1 MIEHF
6 DLGGGYLVS
15 RIIKGGWQLAA
26 GHSASVS
33 PDPVADM
40 LAFARQGIDT
50 FDCADIY
57 TGVESLVGEFLARNR
72 AGADP
77 IPVRVHTKYVPD
89 LDRLPGL
96 TRRDVE
102 RIIDRS
108 LRRLG
113 QERLDM
119 VQFHWWDTGIPGYLQ
134 VAGWLQELQQAGKID
149 RLSLTNFNT
158 RATRAILEAGI
169 PLTTTQVQY
178 SLLDTRP
185 AKSLA
190 ELCAGNGMH
199 LLCYGTLAG
208 GFLGDRWLGAPDPLT
223 NSDTLENRSLTKY
236 RLIIEEAGGWGLFQ
250 SLLKTLAAI
259 GRRHGVGIAAVAA
272 RWVLEQ
278 PRVAAVIVGARD
290 ARHLDRYA
298 DWFGFSLD
306 ERDRREIDAARA
318 ELTVPPGD
326 VFDLERDRSGRH
338 GRIMKYNLGTDRT
351 PGRGAP
357 SG

>member
-1 MIEHF
+1 MEGVIERF
-6 DLGGGYLVS
+6 DLGGGYRIS
-15 RIIKGGWQLAA
+15 RIIKGGWQLAE

-33 PDPVADM
+33 ADPVGDM
-40 LAFARQGIDT
+40 FAFARRGIDT

-57 TGVESLVGEFLARNR
+57 TGVEALVGEFLARNR

-77 IPVRVHTKYVPD
+77 VPVRVHTKYVPD

-96 TRRDVE
+96 SRRDVE

-108 LRRLG
+108 LRRLR

-119 VQFHWWDTGIPGYLQ
+119 VQFHWWDTGIPGYVQ
-134 VAGWLQELQQAGKID
+134 AAGWLQELQQAGKID
-149 RLSLTNFNT
+149 RLSVTNFNT
-158 RATRAILEAGI
+158 QTTRALLKAGI
-169 PLTTTQVQY
+169 PLATTQVQY

-185 AKSLA
+185 EKALA
-190 ELCAGNGMH
+190 DLCAANDMH

-208 GFLGDRWLGAPDPLT
+208 GFLGDRWLGAPDPLA
-223 NSDTLENRSLTKY
+223 DAAVLENRSLTKY
-236 RLIIEEAGGWGLFQ
+236 RLIIEEAGGWARFQ
-250 SLLKTLAAI
+250 SLLETLAAV

-290 ARHLDRYA
+290 ARHLGRYA

-306 ERDRREIDAARA
+306 EQDRREIDAVRA

-338 GRIMKYNLGTDRT
+338 GRIMKYNLNAG
-351 PGRGAP
+351 
-357 SG
+357 